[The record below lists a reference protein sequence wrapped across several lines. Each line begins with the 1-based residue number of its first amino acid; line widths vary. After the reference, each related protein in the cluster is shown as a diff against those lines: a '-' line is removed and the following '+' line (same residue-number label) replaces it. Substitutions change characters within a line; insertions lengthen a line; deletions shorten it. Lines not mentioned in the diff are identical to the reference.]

1 MYNQMATTQVQTNE
15 IKNALRR
22 HYGALKEV
30 CERAECSRQMVQM
43 VLSGSRKS
51 NRILSIAAEVAL
63 RREKEAAEES
73 ARIVNMAE
81 QLGFFS
87 GQAIAM

>member
-1 MYNQMATTQVQTNE
+1 MATTQAQTNE
-15 IKNALRR
+15 IKKALRR

-30 CERAECSRQMVQM
+30 CERAGCSRQMAQM
-43 VLSGSRKS
+43 VLNGTRKS

-81 QLGFFS
+81 QLGSFS